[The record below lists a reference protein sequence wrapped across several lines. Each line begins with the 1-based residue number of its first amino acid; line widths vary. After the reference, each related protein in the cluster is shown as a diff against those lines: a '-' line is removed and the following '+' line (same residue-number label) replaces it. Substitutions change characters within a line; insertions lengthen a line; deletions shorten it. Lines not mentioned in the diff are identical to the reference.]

1 MSRARV
7 HAHAKPAK
15 PAVAGWV
22 VSLALLALLTV
33 GALFVLDRVYHA
45 EQFRIRAV
53 EVRGHVTRV
62 DGGQVRAV
70 VERALPATYFSV
82 ELDDLEARIEQLPWV
97 FSASLRR
104 RWPDALVVE
113 VTEVQPVA
121 QWGDD
126 RWLHSTGALVARPA
140 EAHAAEWRDLP
151 KLSGPSAR
159 AESRAAREKV
169 WRAYQ
174 TWSKAFA
181 AKGLQ
186 LDALHVDARGLCYL
200 TLSVSALLGRA
211 GQGAGAPSS
220 PSPSSPSPPSIRL
233 IVPQQH
239 AAARIARFTGALRH
253 PLLGDFAALRTVDLR
268 YPNGFAVSR
277 AAPAEPVTV
286 SATTVAT
293 TPATAAA
300 PSTPTH
306 AEAH

>member
-7 HAHAKPAK
+7 HAHAKPA
-15 PAVAGWV
+15 VAGWV
-22 VSLALLALLTV
+22 VSLAMLALLTV

-62 DGGQVRAV
+62 DGDAVRAV

-82 ELDDLEARIEQLPWV
+82 ELDDLETRIERLPWV

-126 RWLHSTGALVARPA
+126 RWLHSTGALVARPT
-140 EAHAAEWRDLP
+140 EVNAAEWRDLP

-220 PSPSSPSPPSIRL
+220 PSPPSIRL
-233 IVPQQH
+233 IVPQQD

-277 AAPAEPVTV
+277 AAPAAPVTV

-300 PSTPTH
+300 PTTPTH

>member
-7 HAHAKPAK
+7 HAHAK

-140 EAHAAEWRDLP
+140 DAHAAEWRDLP

-220 PSPSSPSPPSIRL
+220 PSPSSSPSPPSIRL
-233 IVPQQH
+233 IVPQQD

-277 AAPAEPVTV
+277 AAPAAPVTV

-300 PSTPTH
+300 PTTPTH